1 MYITHHTNFFCKWKQ
16 TSKHIGIIDSFL
28 DLLFRFIFEVAWL
41 SLFSVIHWL
50 LCAWFTFTFQLYP
63 RSLHIFIHFS
73 IEFTFPLLLNSL
85 SLFSLIYFAEKD
97 AAHKWTFMD
106 SFWWA
111 LQFLV
116 RKHKYNFNWKYPD
129 HEINGFFFIK
139 TLAEAQGKEIDLWFS
154 SPGGAWWFW
163 QRWVTER
170 RFRIPGPARWFILWV
185 QGRFHVPSSAYLLD
199 TMSKRDLLLWGW
211 LGYLDHWIFRC
222 FGYYLAIFH
231 FCQREQSLAS
241 EWLWCWAS
249 FHID

>member
-63 RSLHIFIHFS
+63 RSLHIYIS
-73 IEFTFPLLLNSL
+73 IKFTFPLLLNLL

-116 RKHKYNFNWKYPD
+116 RKHKYNFNWKYSD
-129 HEINGFFFIK
+129 HEINWFFLSKLYQKRKRRKLIYNFRHQVG
-139 TLAEAQGKEIDLWFS
+139 LDGS
-154 SPGGAWWFW
+154 HNGGL
-163 QRWVTER
+163 R
-170 RFRIPGPARWFILWV
+170 REG
-185 QGRFHVPSSAYLLD
+185 SAYLGRPGD
-199 TMSKRDLLLWGW
+199 SYFGCKAGFMCLLLHNW
-211 LGYLDHWIFRC
+211 
-222 FGYYLAIFH
+222 
-231 FCQREQSLAS
+231 
-241 EWLWCWAS
+241 
-249 FHID
+249 

>member
-1 MYITHHTNFFCKWKQ
+1 MYITHHMNFFCKWKQ

-63 RSLHIFIHFS
+63 RSLHIYIHFS
-73 IEFTFPLLLNSL
+73 IKFTFTFQLNSL

-116 RKHKYNFNWKYPD
+116 RKHKYNFNWNYPD
-129 HEINGFFFIK
+129 HGFFYQNC
-139 TLAEAQGKEIDLWFS
+139 TRS
-154 SPGGAWWFW
+154 
-163 QRWVTER
+163 
-170 RFRIPGPARWFILWV
+170 AREENWFIIFVTRWGLMVLTTVGYGEKVPHTWAGQV
-185 QGRFHVPSSAYLLD
+185 IHTLGARQVLCAFFCITGR
-199 TMSKRDLLLWGW
+199 
-211 LGYLDHWIFRC
+211 
-222 FGYYLAIFH
+222 
-231 FCQREQSLAS
+231 
-241 EWLWCWAS
+241 
-249 FHID
+249 

>member
-16 TSKHIGIIDSFL
+16 TSKHIGSIDSFL
-28 DLLFRFIFEVAWL
+28 DLLYRFIFEVAWL

-129 HEINGFFFIK
+129 HEINWFFLSKLDQKHKRRKLIYDFRRQVG
-139 TLAEAQGKEIDLWFS
+139 LDGS
-154 SPGGAWWFW
+154 HNGGL
-163 QRWVTER
+163 R
-170 RFRIPGPARWFILWV
+170 REG
-185 QGRFHVPSSAYLLD
+185 SAYLGRPGDSYFGFYVPFTAYLVD
-199 TMSKRDLLLWGW
+199 NMSKRDLLLWGAW

-241 EWLWCWAS
+241 
-249 FHID
+249 